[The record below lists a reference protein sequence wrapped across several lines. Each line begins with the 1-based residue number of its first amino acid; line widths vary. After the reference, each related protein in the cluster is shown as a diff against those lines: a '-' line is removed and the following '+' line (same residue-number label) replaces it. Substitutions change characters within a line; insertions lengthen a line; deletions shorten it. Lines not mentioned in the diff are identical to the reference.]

1 VTDGVRLTINIIYT
15 KLYEVIELILSS
27 RKEILMSES
36 PTAHLTPQAGLI
48 PAINAWEFY
57 LNDQGRSPNTVK
69 AFLSDVRLLTQVL
82 PPDRTLGAIT
92 TNDLNNF
99 LHWLE
104 HERSVP
110 CSPKT
115 LARRVTAIKSF
126 FRWLQNGG
134 ALLVNPAEKVVQH
147 SVLSPIPEV
156 LTETEID
163 AVLLAADRSRRA
175 TRPDAR
181 PYTLLSLLLA
191 TGIKKSECLG
201 IHLNHIDLQSPGEPY
216 VFIRYASP
224 ANRYKER
231 KLTLPED
238 WLPAY
243 EEYLTQYNPVDRL
256 FPWSPRRLEYLLED
270 IGKEAGLPKHLS
282 FDMCR
287 WTCVL
292 QDFLNNVEP
301 EKIRQKLGISKI
313 QWREINLKLRQ
324 LAGKD
329 E

>member
-1 VTDGVRLTINIIYT
+1 
-15 KLYEVIELILSS
+15 
-27 RKEILMSES
+27 MSES
-36 PTAHLTPQAGLI
+36 STAHLTVQTNLI

-69 AFLSDVRLLTQVL
+69 AFLSDIRLLTQVL
-82 PPDRTLGAIT
+82 PPDRTLGDIT
-92 TNDLNNF
+92 TNDLNDY

-104 HERSVP
+104 HDRGVP
-110 CSPKT
+110 CSPKS
-115 LARRVTAIKSF
+115 LARRVTALKSF
-126 FRWLQNGG
+126 FRWLQRGG
-134 ALLVNPAEKVVQH
+134 ALLVDPAEKVVQH
-147 SVLSPIPEV
+147 SVLSPLPEV
-156 LTETEID
+156 LTEAEIE

-181 PYTLLSLLLA
+181 PYTLLALLLA

-201 IHLNHIDLQSPGEPY
+201 IHLNHIDLLSPGEPY
-216 VFIRYASP
+216 IFIRYASP

-238 WLPAY
+238 WIPAY
-243 EEYLTQYNPVDRL
+243 QEYLAQYNPVDRL
-256 FPWSPRRLEYLLED
+256 LPWSPRRLEYLLED
-270 IGKEAGLPKHLS
+270 IGEEAGLRKHLS

-287 WTCVL
+287 WTSAL
-292 QDFLNNVEP
+292 QDYLNNIDS

-324 LAGKD
+324 LSGKT

>member
-1 VTDGVRLTINIIYT
+1 
-15 KLYEVIELILSS
+15 
-27 RKEILMSES
+27 MSEA
-36 PTAHLTPQAGLI
+36 PITHLSEQTGLI
-48 PAINAWEFY
+48 PAINAWEYF

-69 AFLSDVRLLTQVL
+69 AFLSDVRLLTRVL
-82 PPDRTLGAIT
+82 PADRTLGTIT
-92 TNDLNNF
+92 TTDLNDY

-104 HERSVP
+104 HERDVP

-126 FRWLQNGG
+126 FRWLQKGG
-134 ALLVNPAEKVVQH
+134 AILVDPAEKVVQH
-147 SVLSPIPEV
+147 SVLSPLPEV
-156 LTETEID
+156 LTGDELD
-163 AVLLAADRSRRA
+163 AVLLAADRSRRLS
-175 TRPDAR
+175 RPDAR

-231 KLTLPED
+231 KLTLPEE
-238 WLPAY
+238 WFPAY
-243 EEYLTQYNPVDRL
+243 EEYLMQYNPVDRL
-256 FPWSPRRLEYLLED
+256 LPWSPRRLEYLLED
-270 IGKEAGLPKHLS
+270 IGREAGLAKHLS

-287 WTCVL
+287 WTSAL
-292 QDFLNNVEP
+292 QDHLNLVEP

-313 QWREINLKLRQ
+313 QWREVNLKLRQ
-324 LAGKD
+324 LSGKA